1 MEDED
6 MDEDLLLGLN
16 TVYKIRTIADDSTD
30 LYSPIHINDYIW
42 MNVGKPYRMPVDYF
56 RQYNV
61 LYIARRMIGNYE
73 YQDIRISVG
82 REVMRT
88 LRLPSN
94 EYDSMQDSA
103 YIDGINFV
111 YDKNLP
117 PLELRLQRR
126 LSREEYMKHSLCVDP
141 WTPQYQQE
149 PCYDDSATQKR
160 RKKDEIMDRLSIL
173 KTFLK
178 DMEDKDMLGK
188 SLEVKKVIYS
198 VPCTIVIWKDG
209 DKTIVRC
216 QEGDSYSKEVGLLM
230 CLAKRVWGKNASG
243 SNFNDYIS
251 KVISEKEENE

>member
-1 MEDED
+1 
-6 MDEDLLLGLN
+6 MDKKLLLGPD
-16 TVYKIRTIADDSTD
+16 TTYKFRTIADDSTD
-30 LYSPIHINDYIW
+30 LYSPIHINDYMW
-42 MNVGKPYRMPVDYF
+42 TNVGKPYRMPNGYF

-61 LYIARRMIGNYE
+61 LYMARRMIGNCE
-73 YQDIRISVG
+73 YQNIRILVG

-126 LSREEYMKHSLCVDP
+126 LSRKEYMKYSLCVDP
-141 WTPQYQQE
+141 WIPQYQQE
-149 PCYDDSATQKR
+149 PCYDDSATRKR
-160 RKKDEIMDRLSIL
+160 RKIDEIMDRMLIL

-178 DMEDKDMLGK
+178 DMEDKNMLGK
-188 SLEVKKVIYS
+188 SVDVKKVIYS
-198 VPCTIVIWKDG
+198 GPCTIVIWAD
-209 DKTIVRC
+209 DSKTIVRC
-216 QEGDSYSKEVGLLM
+216 QDGDTYSKEVGLLM

-243 SNFNDYIS
+243 SNFKDYIS
-251 KVISEKEENE
+251 QVISEKEENK

>member
-1 MEDED
+1 
-6 MDEDLLLGLN
+6 MDKDLLLGLN
-16 TVYKIRTIADDSTD
+16 TAYKIRTIADDSTD
-30 LYSPIHINDYIW
+30 LYSLIHINDYVW
-42 MNVGKPYRMPVDYF
+42 MNVGRPYRMPDFHFYQDDVIYK
-56 RQYNV
+56 
-61 LYIARRMIGNYE
+61 ARRMMDQYRCQD
-73 YQDIRISVG
+73 QDIRILVG
-82 REVMRT
+82 HEVMRT
-88 LRLPSN
+88 LLLPSN
-94 EYDSMQDSA
+94 EYDSMQYSA

-111 YDKNLP
+111 YGKDLS

-126 LSREEYMKHSLCVDP
+126 VSREGHMKRSLRFDP
-141 WTPQYQQE
+141 WIPQYQQE
-149 PCYDDSATQKR
+149 PCYDDGATQKR

-178 DMEDKDMLGK
+178 DMEDKNMLGK

-198 VPCTIVIWKDG
+198 APYTIVIWKDE

>member
-1 MEDED
+1 
-6 MDEDLLLGLN
+6 MDKDLLLGLN
-16 TVYKIRTIADDSTD
+16 TAYKIRTIADDSTEMYN
-30 LYSPIHINDYIW
+30 LSHINDYIW
-42 MNVGKPYRMPVDYF
+42 VNVGKPYRMPGFHFYQDDVIY
-56 RQYNV
+56 RV
-61 LYIARRMIGNYE
+61 RRMMGIYGYQD
-73 YQDIRISVG
+73 QDIRILVG

-88 LRLPSN
+88 LLLPIIKYS
-94 EYDSMQDSA
+94 SIRDSA
-103 YIDGINFV
+103 YVDGIYFI
-111 YDKNLP
+111 YDKDLR

>member
-1 MEDED
+1 
-6 MDEDLLLGLN
+6 MDKDLLLGLN
-16 TVYKIRTIADDSTD
+16 TAYKIRTIADDSTD
-30 LYSPIHINDYIW
+30 LYSPIHINNYRW
-42 MNVGKPYRMPVDYF
+42 MNVGKPYMMPSDYF

-61 LYIARRMIGNYE
+61 LYMARRMIDNYE
-73 YQDIRISVG
+73 YQDIRILVG

-88 LRLPSN
+88 LRFPGV
-94 EYDSMQDSA
+94 EYGSMWDSVRV
-103 YIDGINFV
+103 DGIDFV
-111 YDKNLP
+111 YNPDLS

-126 LSREEYMKHSLCVDP
+126 VSCEGHMKRSLRFDP
-141 WTPQYQQE
+141 WIPQYQQE

-198 VPCTIVIWKDG
+198 APCTIVIWKDG

-251 KVISEKEENE
+251 KVISEKEENK

>member
-1 MEDED
+1 
-6 MDEDLLLGLN
+6 MDKKILLGLN
-16 TVYKIRTIADDSTD
+16 TAYKIRTIADDSTD
-30 LYSPIHINDYIW
+30 LYSLSHINDYMW
-42 MNVGKPYRMPVDYF
+42 TNVGKPYRMPDGYF

-61 LYIARRMIGNYE
+61 LYMARRMIGNCE
-73 YQDIRISVG
+73 YQNIRILVG

-94 EYDSMQDSA
+94 EYDSMPDSA
-103 YIDGINFV
+103 YIDGINFI
-111 YDKNLP
+111 YDKDLR
-117 PLELRLQRR
+117 PLELILQRR

-160 RKKDEIMDRLSIL
+160 RKIDALMDRLSIL
-173 KTFLK
+173 KTFSK
-178 DMEDKDMLGK
+178 DKENKNMLGK
-188 SLEVKKVIYS
+188 SVDVKKVIYS
-198 VPCTIVIWKDG
+198 GPCTIVIWKDG

-216 QEGDSYSKEVGLLM
+216 KKGDTYSKEVGLLM

-251 KVISEKEENE
+251 KVISENEENE